1 MHLFKFRCCPFLGR
15 DRLLSHTLFDFHLI
29 QAFLEYESQETGCNS
44 HKHGLSGVY
53 SNTLFMLLISFV
65 MYLSFFF
72 RDIRKFKDAKKQFE
86 KVSEEKENALVK
98 NAQVQR
104 NKQHEVEEATNIL
117 TATRKCFRHI
127 ALDYVLQVSTAVNVT
142 LQNHLLYLVR
152 DLSFRSSYRKLF
164 RSWRFSDKGITLSAS
179 NLFL

>member
-1 MHLFKFRCCPFLGR
+1 MHLFKFKCCPFLSR
-15 DRLLSHTLFDFHLI
+15 ERLLSHTLYDFHLI
-29 QAFLEYESQETGCNS
+29 QAFLEEYENQETGYNS
-44 HKHGLSGVY
+44 HKRGLSSVS
-53 SNTLFMLLISFV
+53 SNTLFMLLSSVV

-127 ALDYVLQVSTAVNVT
+127 ALDYVLQVSTAINVI
-142 LQNHLLYLVR
+142 LQNQLLYLLR
-152 DLSFRSSYRKLF
+152 DLSFRSS
-164 RSWRFSDKGITLSAS
+164 
-179 NLFL
+179 